1 MTRRQKR
8 FGAGRGA
15 GRAALTLLTALGALA
30 GAALVGAAPA
40 GAAQGDVR
48 IAPGVRYQEF
58 DIAAQKGPAHAHVLT
73 VDLRN
78 PHVRLDLLHPGAV
91 AARSTVSRLAT
102 AQGAVAGVNG
112 DFFNISETQHP
123 GVEATGASV
132 GPAIAGGRALK
143 AAVPDGQRFGPALP
157 PGTGTEDVIGVG
169 VDRRAR
175 MDDLS
180 LVGSVR
186 TPQGRL
192 PLRGLNQ
199 YALPVGSVGAFTAA
213 WGSASRVR
221 ATCGTDTDRAAPCST
236 DTYEVT
242 VRRGR
247 VVSTADVPGSGP
259 IAPDTTVL
267 VGREAGAQ
275 QLRKF
280 FAGERSEMGVPPA
293 GGWGRVKVRHRLVAA
308 ASRVPYEFAL
318 GGYPVLDDGR
328 PLPGLDDRT
337 SAVRTAVGIA
347 DGGRRLL
354 LFALDGA
361 REYRS
366 GLTIAEVAS
375 VMRELGSVDAFSL
388 DGGGSS
394 TLVARAPEASEI
406 SVRNH
411 PSDGRERPV
420 PNGIG
425 VFSTP

>member
-1 MTRRQKR
+1 MTRRRKR
-8 FGAGRGA
+8 FGSGRP
-15 GRAALTLLTALGALA
+15 ALALLTALVALSGAALA
-30 GAALVGAAPA
+30 GAAPADAARR
-40 GAAQGDVR
+40 DTD
-48 IAPGVRYQEF
+48 IAPGVGYEEF
-58 DIAAQKGPAHAHVLT
+58 DIAAAKGPAHAHVLT

-78 PHVRLDLLHPGAV
+78 PRVRLGLLYPGAV
-91 AARSTVSRLAT
+91 AARTPISQQAT

-112 DFFNISETQHP
+112 DFFNISEAQHP
-123 GVEATGASV
+123 GVQATGASV
-132 GPAIAGGRALK
+132 GPAIAHGRALK

-157 PGTGTEDVIGVG
+157 PGTSTEDVFGVG

-175 MDDLS
+175 LDGLR
-180 LVGSVR
+180 LAGSIR
-186 TPQGRL
+186 TPEGRL
-192 PLRGLNQ
+192 PLGGLNQ
-199 YALPVGSVGAFTAA
+199 YALPVGSIGAFTAA

-242 VRRGR
+242 VRHGR
-247 VVSTADVPGSGP
+247 VVSGADTPGSGP
-259 IAPDTTVL
+259 IAPGTTVL

-275 QLRKF
+275 ELRKF
-280 FAGERSEMGVPPA
+280 STGEPVR
-293 GGWGRVKVRHRLVAA
+293 VRHRLVAA
-308 ASRVPYEFAL
+308 ESRVPYRFAL
-318 GGYPVLDDGR
+318 GGYPVLEDGR

-337 SAVRTAVGIA
+337 SAVRTAVGVA
-347 DGGRRLL
+347 DGGRRLVL
-354 LFALDGA
+354 LALDGA
-361 REYRS
+361 REYRT

-394 TLVARAPEASEI
+394 TLVAREPGAAAV

-411 PSDGRERPV
+411 PSDGVERPV

>member
-1 MTRRQKR
+1 MTPRQKR
-8 FGAGRGA
+8 LGA
-15 GRAALTLLTALGALA
+15 GRAALALLTALSALA

-40 GAAQGDVR
+40 GAAQGGSE
-48 IAPGVRYQEF
+48 IAPGVGYDEF
-58 DIAAQKGPAHAHVLT
+58 DIPAARGTAHAHVLT

-78 PHVRLDLLHPGAV
+78 PRVRLDLLYPGAV
-91 AARSTVSRLAT
+91 AARATVSQLAT

-112 DFFNISETQHP
+112 DFFNISEAQHP
-123 GVEATGASV
+123 GVQATGASV
-132 GPAIAGGRALK
+132 GPAIARGRVLK
-143 AAVPDGQRFGPALP
+143 AAVPNGQRFGPALP
-157 PGTGTEDVIGVG
+157 PGTSTEDVIGVG

-175 MDDLS
+175 LDGLT
-180 LVGSVR
+180 LVGSIR
-186 TPQGRL
+186 TSEARL

-199 YALPVGSVGAFTAA
+199 YALPVGSIGAFTAG
-213 WGSASRVR
+213 WGSVSRVR

-247 VVSTADVPGSGP
+247 VVSAADTPGSGP

-275 QLRKF
+275 QLRKLF
-280 FAGERSEMGVPPA
+280 TGERVE
-293 GGWGRVKVRHRLVAA
+293 VRHRLVAS
-308 ASRVPYEFAL
+308 ASQVPFRFAL
-318 GGYPVLDDGR
+318 GGYPVLDDGQ
-328 PLPGLDDRT
+328 PLPGLDTRA

-354 LFALDGA
+354 LLALDGA
-361 REYRS
+361 PAYRS

-375 VMRELGSVDAFSL
+375 VMRDLGSVDAFSL

-394 TLVARAPEASEI
+394 TLVAREPGAARV

-411 PSDGRERPV
+411 PSDGVERPV

-425 VFSTP
+425 VFSTR